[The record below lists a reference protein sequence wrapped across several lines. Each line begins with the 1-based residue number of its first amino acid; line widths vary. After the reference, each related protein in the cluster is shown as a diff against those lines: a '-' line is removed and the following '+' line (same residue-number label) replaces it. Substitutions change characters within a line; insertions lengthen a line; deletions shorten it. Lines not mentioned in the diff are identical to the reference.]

1 LNRLLVL
8 TELFLPTKGGTAV
21 WAAEVYKRLGGKEIH
36 IVTAEVADAAAVD
49 AQHPNTIHRLNL
61 KRVAWL
67 RPESLAMYARFFFKS
82 LTLALTH
89 RFDAI
94 HAFRALPEGLVAW
107 AVARLTRRPV
117 VVYAHG
123 EELTSWG
130 SGGKY
135 KAMRFALR
143 HADRVVANSE
153 HTRATLL
160 AMGVAAARIA
170 VIYPGVDVSVF
181 RPGLD
186 AEDLRASLGVGRADK
201 LVFSVGRLSRRKG
214 FDQAIRAVA
223 RLRSEGIAVRYV
235 IAGIGEDADYLECLI
250 AQHRLQGIA
259 HRIGAVKEADLP
271 RWLNACDVFAM
282 PNRDINGDNEGF
294 GMVFIEA
301 AACGKPSL
309 AGEAGGTGSAVL
321 HGETGLRVDGTS
333 VEAVADGLRSLLTQ
347 PALAFE
353 RGQRALQR
361 VEREFAW
368 ERVADKTRKL
378 SLNANEP

>member
-235 IAGIGEDADYLECLI
+235 IAGIGEDADYLDGLI

-333 VEAVADGLRSLLTQ
+333 GEAVADGLRSLLTQ

>member
-1 LNRLLVL
+1 MNRLLVL

-82 LTLALTH
+82 LTLALSH

-223 RLRSEGIAVRYV
+223 RLRSEGIGVRYV
-235 IAGIGEDADYLECLI
+235 LAGIGEDADYLDGLI

-347 PALAFE
+347 PAQTLE
-353 RGQRALQR
+353 WGQRALQR

>member
-1 LNRLLVL
+1 MNRLLVL

-235 IAGIGEDADYLECLI
+235 IAGIGEDADYLDGLI

>member
-1 LNRLLVL
+1 MNRLLVL

-36 IVTAEVADAAAVD
+36 IVTADVPGAAEVDAA
-49 AQHPNTIHRLNL
+49 HPNTIHRLNL
-61 KRVAWL
+61 KRIPWL

-82 LTLALTH
+82 LALALTH

-107 AVARLTRRPV
+107 AVARLTLRPV
-117 VVYAHG
+117 VIYAHG
-123 EELTSWG
+123 EELTTWG
-130 SGGKY
+130 RGGKF

-153 HTRATLL
+153 HTRDTLL
-160 AMGVAAARIA
+160 EMGVDPARITI
-170 VIYPGVDVSVF
+170 IYPGVDVSVF

-186 AEDLRASLGVGRADK
+186 TTGLRESLGIRPDEK

-214 FDQAIRAVA
+214 FDQMIRAVA
-223 RLRSEGIAVRYV
+223 QLHAEGIPLRYV
-235 IAGIGEDADYLECLI
+235 IAGIGEDADYLDCLI
-250 AQHRLQGIA
+250 AEHNAQGIV
-259 HRIGAVKEADLP
+259 HRIGAVSEADLP
-271 RWLNACDVFAM
+271 RWMNACDVFAM

-301 AACGKPSL
+301 AACGKSSL

-321 HGETGLRVDGTS
+321 HEQTGLRVDGNS
-333 VEAVADGLRSLLTQ
+333 AYAIANSLGALLEDAAMCQRLADHAYARVQ
-347 PALAFE
+347 E
-353 RGQRALQR
+353 R
-361 VEREFAW
+361 FAW
-368 ERVADKTRKL
+368 NQVSQATEKL
-378 SLNANEP
+378 IYSRS

>member
-1 LNRLLVL
+1 VNRLLVL

-36 IVTAEVADAAAVD
+36 IVTADVPGAAAVD
-49 AQHPNTIHRLNL
+49 AAHPNTIHRLSL

-82 LTLALTH
+82 LALALTH
-89 RFDAI
+89 RFDAV

-107 AVARLTRRPV
+107 AVARLTFRPV
-117 VVYAHG
+117 VIYAHG

-130 SGGKY
+130 RGGKY
-135 KAMRFALR
+135 RAMRFALR

-153 HTRATLL
+153 HTRDTLL
-160 AMGVAAARIA
+160 GMGIGAQRITI
-170 VIYPGVDVSVF
+170 IYPGVDVAVF

-186 AEDLRASLGVGRADK
+186 GSGVRASLAIRPDEK

-214 FDQAIRAVA
+214 FDQMIRAVA
-223 RLRSEGIAVRYV
+223 QLRGEGIPLRYV
-235 IAGIGEDADYLECLI
+235 IAGIGEDAAYLDGLI
-250 AQHRLQGIA
+250 AEYRMQDIA
-259 HRIGAVKEADLP
+259 HRIGAISEIDLP

-321 HGETGLRVDGTS
+321 HNQTGLRVDGGS
-333 VEAVADGLRSLLTQ
+333 VDAVAAGLRSLLTQ
-347 PALAFE
+347 PAWALE
-353 RGQRALQR
+353 WGQRALQR
-361 VEREFAW
+361 VEHEFAW
-368 ERVADKTRKL
+368 ERVADKTRQ
-378 SLNANEP
+378 LNTTANRA